1 MPFCAPVRGP
11 RDFFG
16 VATPSGVNF
25 SRGDEGI
32 PAVGLLRARITEHLT
47 RASQYPVTLIVA
59 PAGFGK
65 SVALRDFLAETRIET
80 LRYDVPRED
89 ASLEAFVRGLARTIE
104 PVVPDAVAALPSVQR
119 SAFATQSPA
128 PVLAD
133 WFAEQISRA
142 SCTIVI
148 DDLHHAVAD
157 AACTELIVRLI
168 QATTGSVKWILS
180 TRSDTGL
187 PVASWI
193 AYGMLDVLIGEDEL
207 RFDAGEAS
215 ALAEASGTS
224 IDRGGVEALRDLCG
238 GWPVALTIALRTR
251 TYASDLYT
259 ATSGARDMLYRYLA
273 EQIFAACAPEQR
285 AFLLASCVVPFFDV
299 HVAEGLGGTRALVE
313 RLRAHTGLVT
323 EFSPGRFRYHD
334 LFRDFLEIEL
344 QRAGNDRWID
354 ALVRAANVVEARGD
368 VARSLSLRVRANEV
382 DGMLEILR
390 RHGTALFDGGA
401 SDALAPALA
410 AIAHDPRSSCPRVLG
425 VKAMLEASRGHFE
438 LAQQDFIDAIERSDD
453 EETRLT
459 LVHRYAIEL
468 IRRER
473 DARALLEPYARD
485 NRLPARLRVPILGTY
500 ATALALVQRLDEAM
514 STIAQG
520 VAAIDGSV
528 GDDVRARF
536 YQQAAYV
543 HHLHPTRGDAWNYAL
558 LAVDLAQT
566 RGLDDVAAR
575 AYSALYTILY
585 DDEDDPAESL
595 EMLARLIDC
604 ARKSGNVQ
612 TRLFG
617 LIASYEIQVERGDDA
632 AIEALEREISF
643 TGSVLPRTQAETL
656 LPARA
661 LRAAW
666 DGNMAVAYEVL
677 KDAPLAN
684 AAAERR
690 ALRAAE
696 IALYA
701 VAAGHLQ
708 EGEEAERQARAALH
722 DAPAQTRRGIR
733 TRLMLALCDL
743 LRGRLGSAHRFI
755 SEAERA
761 SSVSRRLRSLT
772 QAVRILYRRALGQCT
787 DDDVGVAYERL
798 RVSHFGGIA
807 RLLQLLEFPG
817 ALEEGGYAAL
827 TTAEREILAALALGA
842 TSKEIAARSDRS
854 AQTID
859 THVRSICRKLRCN
872 GRREAVALALRSGW
886 VQG

>member
-1 MPFCAPVRGP
+1 
-11 RDFFG
+11 
-16 VATPSGVNF
+16 
-25 SRGDEGI
+25 
-32 PAVGLLRARITEHLT
+32 LLRARITERL
-47 RASQYPVTLIVA
+47 ACAAQFPVTLVVA

-65 SVALRDFLAETRIET
+65 SVALRDFLAAMRIEA

-89 ASLEAFVRGLARTIE
+89 SGLEAFVRGLTRTIQ
-104 PVVPDAVAALPSVQR
+104 PVARDATAALPAVQS
-119 SAFATQSPA
+119 SAFASESPA
-128 PVLAD
+128 PALAD
-133 WFAEQISRA
+133 WVAEQLLRGP
-142 SCTIVI
+142 CTIVI
-148 DDLHHAVAD
+148 DDLHHAVGD
-157 AACTELIVRLI
+157 PACAEMVVRLI
-168 QATTGSVKWILS
+168 RATTASVKWILS
-180 TRSDTGL
+180 SRSDAAL

-193 AYGMLDVLIGEDEL
+193 GCGILDAVIGEDEL
-207 RFDAGEAS
+207 RFDANEAF
-215 ALAEASGTS
+215 ALAEAAGVAARRS
-224 IDRGGVEALRDLCG
+224 DVEALRDLCD

-251 TYASDLYT
+251 THAGDLFT
-259 ATSGARDMLYRYLA
+259 ATAGARDMISRYLA
-273 EQIFAACAPEQR
+273 EQIFAACSTEQQ
-285 AFLLASCVVPFFDV
+285 AFLLATCVLPFFDV
-299 HVAEGLGGTRALVE
+299 HVAETLGGTRALVD
-313 RLRAHTGLVT
+313 RLRAQTGLVT

-334 LFRDFLEIEL
+334 LFRDFLEVEL
-344 QRAGNDRWID
+344 QRAGSERWRG
-354 ALVRAANVVEARGD
+354 ALIRAANAVEARGD
-368 VARSLSLRVRANEV
+368 VARSLSLRVRASEI
-382 DGMLEILR
+382 DGIVAILR
-390 RHGTALFDGGA
+390 RDGIALFDGGA
-401 SDALAPALA
+401 SDVLAPALA
-410 AIAHDPRSSCPRVLG
+410 AIARDPRSCDPHVLG

-438 LAQQDFIDAIERSDD
+438 LAQQDFIDAIERCTDS
-453 EETRLT
+453 ETRLT

-468 IRRER
+468 IRREQ

-485 NRLPARLRVPILGTY
+485 DRLQPRLRVPILGTY
-500 ATALALVQRLDEAM
+500 ATALALGQRLDDAM
-514 STIAQG
+514 ATIAQG
-520 VAAIDGSV
+520 IAAIDGSV

-566 RGLDDVAAR
+566 HGLDDVAAR

-617 LIASYEIQVERGDDA
+617 LIASYEIQVERGDEA
-632 AIEALEREISF
+632 AIEVLEREIAF
-643 TGSVLPRTQAETL
+643 IGSVLPRTQAETL

-666 DGNMAVAYEVL
+666 EGSLSEAYEEL
-677 KDAPLAN
+677 KDAPLTDAGS
-684 AAAERR
+684 ERR

-701 VAAGHLQ
+701 VAAGRPE
-708 EGEEAERQARAALH
+708 EGEEAEQCARTALR
-722 DAPAQTRRGIR
+722 DVPAQTRRAVR
-733 TRLMLALCDL
+733 TRLILALADL
-743 LRGRLGSAHRFI
+743 LRGRLGNAHRLI

-761 SSVSRRLRSLT
+761 SGVSRRLRSLT
-772 QAVRILYRRALGQCT
+772 HAVRTLYRRGLGQCT
-787 DDDVGVAYERL
+787 ADEVSSAYERL

-807 RLLQLLEFPG
+807 RLLQLLDFPG
-817 ALEEGGYAAL
+817 AAEEGGYAKL
-827 TTAEREILAALALGA
+827 TAAERAILAALALGA